1 MLKSRALSRKW
12 APRWRKPLRSA
23 RWRISSQTWIAITG
37 VLGVAACVSLSSPR
51 GGAGTGSVPV
61 VRGTFKNGTEQQ
73 VRIALETAAKTG
85 TISATGSWGLL
96 DHGGRGMVIR
106 PQAGEELSVA
116 AFSDCKSAGFCEWML
131 AFTPRVN
138 VAPGK
143 GPVVIRPMTPS
154 SFVMWNGKRYRGELV
169 ITATDSG
176 LLVVNELPMD
186 DYLRGV
192 VPLEIGNRTSAEF
205 AAVQAQAVAART
217 YAYKHLNSTR
227 PFDMYATVQDQVY
240 GGGDAE
246 KPQSDT
252 AIMTTVDVV
261 VLYNGQPITTP
272 YHSTCGGSTA
282 GVSEVWYD
290 QPDQPYLRPV
300 SDRIPG
306 TNNFYCD
313 PSPRFSWTQSYDAAG
328 LRAVMEKYLAT
339 YTNAPKNG
347 LAKITDIREQGRTPS
362 GRIAALTVQT
372 ESGSYTLRGNDIRF
386 VLRDPKGAILNST
399 YFTFTRETSG
409 GEVSALN
416 ANGRGYGHGIGMCQ
430 WGAIGRARAGQNY
443 RTILETYYP
452 GTTIG
457 RIAG

>member
-1 MLKSRALSRKW
+1 
-12 APRWRKPLRSA
+12 
-23 RWRISSQTWIAITG
+23 
-37 VLGVAACVSLSSPR
+37 
-51 GGAGTGSVPV
+51 
-61 VRGTFKNGTEQQ
+61 VRGQFKNGRDQI
-73 VRIALETAAKTG
+73 VRIALATAAREG
-85 TISATGSWGLL
+85 PA
-96 DHGGRGMVIR
+96 
-106 PQAGEELSVA
+106 P
-116 AFSDCKSAGFCEWML
+116 
-131 AFTPRVN
+131 
-138 VAPGK
+138 APGQRQLIVSPEN
-143 GPVVIRPMTPS
+143 G
-154 SFVMWNGKRYRGELV
+154 FVQWGGKRYRGELV

-176 LLVVNELPMD
+176 LLVVNRLPMD

-192 VPLEIGNRTSAEF
+192 VPLEIGNRTTAEM

-217 YAYKHLNSTR
+217 YAYKHLNDAR

-240 GGGDAE
+240 GGVDAE
-246 KPQSDT
+246 KPLADT
-252 AIMTTVDVV
+252 AILSTRDVV

-306 TNNFYCD
+306 TDSYYCD
-313 PSPRFSWTQSYDAAG
+313 PSPRFSWSQTYDAAG
-328 LRAVMEKYLAT
+328 LRTVMEKYLAS
-339 YTNAPKNG
+339 YTNAPKANLG
-347 LAKITDIREQGRTPS
+347 RITGVKEEGRTAS
-362 GRIAALTVQT
+362 GRVAALTVQT

-386 VLRDPKGAILNST
+386 VLRDPKGTILNST
-399 YFTFTRETSG
+399 LFSLSAETSG
-409 GEVSALN
+409 GEVSSLTL
-416 ANGRGYGHGIGMCQ
+416 NGRGYGHGIGMCQ